1 MTVEGE
7 ECESLRR
14 YEGVSSTALH
24 SVYWQPL
31 QASQPKE
38 EKERER
44 EREREKERERERERE
59 GGGER
64 EREERSRRG
73 TETINHKCIH

>member
-1 MTVEGE
+1 MIAGGE

-14 YEGVSSTALH
+14 YEGVSSTASH

-44 EREREKERERERERE
+44 ERREV
-59 GGGER
+59 
-64 EREERSRRG
+64 EEVQRQ
-73 TETINHKCIH
+73 